1 MRKSKL
7 RSDRRT
13 LFGIQANGPVFIA
26 SLSVVAIL
34 VVVTLVV
41 GKPME
46 TWFVNTQRNI
56 SNAAGWFFILVVNSL
71 LLFSVY
77 LGFGKFGKI
86 RIGGQDAVPE
96 FSRIGWFAMLFSAGM
111 GIGLLFWGVAE
122 PIRHFNSNP
131 FTSMSEDPVI
141 AAKNAM
147 GLTFLH
153 WGVHTWALYA
163 VVGVSLAYFTFNKK
177 LPLTIRSIF
186 HPLIG
191 NRIYGPI
198 GDVID
203 TISVIATI
211 FGLAT
216 SLGFGAQQVNAGL
229 HYLFGMNISTTLQV
243 LIIVVITFMATL
255 SLVLG
260 LKKGIK
266 VLSIWNMRFA
276 LLLLVFLLIVGPS
289 IFLLKSFVQNI
300 GTYLNDF
307 FELSFWANTY
317 NGSLKNQNWQNSW
330 TIFYWAWWISWSPF
344 VGIFIARI
352 SYGRTIR
359 EFVLGVLLVPT
370 TLTFLWLSVFGGSA
384 LYQELNGNHVIS
396 EMVNKNV
403 ATAIYYMLEQY
414 PLATLSSILTVIL
427 VASFFITSSDSGSF
441 VVDTLTSGGRHSA
454 PKGQKIFWASIEGL
468 VAAILLI
475 GGGLTALQTASILS
489 GLPFAIIIVIMCVSF
504 YKELKEHK

>member
-1 MRKSKL
+1 
-7 RSDRRT
+7 
-13 LFGIQANGPVFIA
+13 
-26 SLSVVAIL
+26 
-34 VVVTLVV
+34 
-41 GKPME
+41 ME
-46 TWFVNTQRNI
+46 TWFLNTQKNI
-56 SNAAGWFFILVVNSL
+56 SNAAGWFFILVVNAIL
-71 LLFSVY
+71 VFTVY
-77 LGFGKFGKI
+77 LGFGKFGRI
-86 RIGGQDAVPE
+86 RIGGKDAVPE
-96 FSRIGWFAMLFSAGM
+96 FTRIGWFAMLFSAGM

-122 PIRHFNSNP
+122 PIRHFNNNP
-131 FTSMSEDPVI
+131 FAAVAADPVE
-141 AAKNAM
+141 AAKTSM

-153 WGVHTWALYA
+153 WGIHTWGLYA
-163 VVGVSLAYFTFNKK
+163 LVGVSLAFFTFNKK

-229 HYLFGMNISTTLQV
+229 HYLFGVNISTGIQV
-243 LIIVVITFMATL
+243 VVITIITFFATL
-255 SLVLG
+255 SLILG
-260 LKKGIK
+260 LKKGIRL
-266 VLSIWNMRFA
+266 LSVWNMRLA
-276 LLLLVFLLIVGPS
+276 LLLLAFLLLFGPTV
-289 IFLLKSFVQNI
+289 FLLKSFVQNI
-300 GTYLNDF
+300 GHYINDF

-317 NGSLKNQNWQNSW
+317 DGSLKNQKWQNSW

-359 EFVLGVLLVPT
+359 EFILGVLMVPT
-370 TLTFLWLSVFGGSA
+370 FLTFLWLSVFGGSA
-384 LYQELNGNHVIS
+384 LFQELHGNHVIS

-403 ATAIYYMLEQY
+403 ATAIYYLLEQY
-414 PLATLSSILTVIL
+414 PFAAFSSVLAVVL

-475 GGGLTALQTASILS
+475 GGGLTALQTASIIS
-489 GLPFAIIIVIMCVSF
+489 GLPFAIIIVIMTYSF
-504 YKELKEHK
+504 YKALTEYN